1 MNIDLPLNLNTITAN
16 KTSITKIY
24 CDGDVINCNVLPS
37 EQYDLIKISTLIN
50 GELINRTPKFDI
62 PLNIDT
68 KTNTVSSNTVSSNMY
83 SYTFSIYITKQ
94 NKFGDSKITKHELTY
109 TIFLYKSTLLNTVG
123 KYNIIDAQMIDNDDN
138 HIFFVIETEDKHILF
153 NKLKQIANRKMVY
166 LRKKAE
172 TIPVIGTNIPQID
185 KAHNGIYYNI
195 ASNNSNVI
203 FTPISA
209 NISNTQAIED
219 SITYGSPETQTIS
232 VLNDIIKH

>member
-1 MNIDLPLNLNTITAN
+1 MIIDLPLNLNTITAS

-24 CDGDVINCNVLPS
+24 CDGDVINCSVLPS

-50 GELINRTPKFDI
+50 GELINRTTKFDI

-68 KTNTVSSNTVSSNMY
+68 KTDTVSSNMY
-83 SYTFSIYITKQ
+83 SRTFSIYITKQ
-94 NKFGDSKITKHELTY
+94 NKYGDEKITKHELIY
-109 TIFLYKSTLLNTVG
+109 TLFLYKSTLLNTIG

-138 HIFFVIETEDKHILF
+138 HIFFVIETENNHIIF

-172 TIPVIGTNIPQID
+172 TIPVIGTNTPQIE

-203 FTPISA
+203 FTPLSA

-219 SITYGSPETQTIS
+219 GVTYGSPETQTIN

>member
-1 MNIDLPLNLNTITAN
+1 MIIDLPLNLNNITAN
-16 KTSITKIY
+16 KTSFTKIY

-50 GELINRTPKFDI
+50 GELINRTTKFDI

-68 KTNTVSSNTVSSNMY
+68 KTDTVSSNMY
-83 SYTFSIYITKQ
+83 SHTFSIYITKQ
-94 NKFGDSKITKHELTY
+94 NKFGDFRITKHELIY
-109 TIFLYKSTLLNTVG
+109 TIFLYKSTLLNTIG

-138 HIFFVIETEDKHILF
+138 HIFFVIETENKHTIF

-172 TIPVIGTNIPQID
+172 TIPVIGTHTPQID

-203 FTPISA
+203 FTPLSA
-209 NISNTQAIED
+209 NISNTQSIENGV
-219 SITYGSPETQTIS
+219 TYGSPETQTIN
-232 VLNDIIKH
+232 VLNDIIKR